1 MVNLALEADDYFG
14 GSAEVY
20 GFINA
25 KTGAEFGKGTHL
37 YTYLYVLTALAEPVL
52 RDKQRDQQH
61 RLDVLVLR
69 SCLTTKGLQ
78 ITANKS
84 NKHIHGQK
92 DTCVCVSVC
101 VCTHVYTIYMHV

>member
-69 SCLTTKGLQ
+69 CFNFRGVSSVVACAAGNWCRL
-78 ITANKS
+78 
-84 NKHIHGQK
+84 
-92 DTCVCVSVC
+92 CV
-101 VCTHVYTIYMHV
+101 YI